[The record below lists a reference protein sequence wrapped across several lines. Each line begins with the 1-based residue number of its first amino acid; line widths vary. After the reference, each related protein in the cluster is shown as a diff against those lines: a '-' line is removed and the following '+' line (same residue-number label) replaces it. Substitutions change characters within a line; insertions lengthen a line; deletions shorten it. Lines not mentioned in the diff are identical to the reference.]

1 MACKAYGATDIVV
14 ADIIEKRLEAA
25 KKLGA

>member
-1 MACKAYGATDIVV
+1 MVV